1 MIPRKYLSISDK
13 YSDAAKMTAT
23 EKKEDKVE
31 DVEMKDESAEKEE
44 KKDPDLLT
52 VEDIREHCKLI
63 RRSVESKESRFILRV
78 LRALPVT
85 RRKLN
90 PVVLRTVLKTFYTA
104 DADKETKE
112 FLLSWVPSAAE
123 LDASLTPSRGKAS
136 ATPLFPEV
144 DFYISL
150 LRPHQPHR
158 QQQGRAGRQVCQ
170 PDLRQAR
177 HSEQTDFGSDF
188 RKMLLLL
195 LQGPGDGRTISK
207 C

>member
-1 MIPRKYLSISDK
+1 MITLKYVSISEK

-23 EKKEDKVE
+23 DKKEDKVE

-63 RRSVESKESRFILRV
+63 RRSVESKESRLVKHTFESLRLSNFFHRFILRV

-104 DADKETKE
+104 DADKVKNVW
-112 FLLSWVPSAAE
+112 L
-123 LDASLTPSRGKAS
+123 
-136 ATPLFPEV
+136 
-144 DFYISL
+144 
-150 LRPHQPHR
+150 
-158 QQQGRAGRQVCQ
+158 
-170 PDLRQAR
+170 
-177 HSEQTDFGSDF
+177 
-188 RKMLLLL
+188 
-195 LQGPGDGRTISK
+195 
-207 C
+207 

>member
-1 MIPRKYLSISDK
+1 MITLKYLSISEK

-23 EKKEDKVE
+23 DKKEDKVE

-63 RRSVESKESRFILRV
+63 RRSVESKESRLVKQTFESLRLINFFNRFILRV

-104 DADKETKE
+104 DADKVENV
-112 FLLSWVPSAAE
+112 W
-123 LDASLTPSRGKAS
+123 
-136 ATPLFPEV
+136 
-144 DFYISL
+144 
-150 LRPHQPHR
+150 
-158 QQQGRAGRQVCQ
+158 
-170 PDLRQAR
+170 
-177 HSEQTDFGSDF
+177 
-188 RKMLLLL
+188 M
-195 LQGPGDGRTISK
+195 
-207 C
+207 

>member
-1 MIPRKYLSISDK
+1 MITLKYLSISEK

-23 EKKEDKVE
+23 DKKEDKVE

-63 RRSVESKESRFILRV
+63 RRSVESKESRLVKLTFKSLRLLNFFNRFILRV

-104 DADKETKE
+104 DADKVENVW
-112 FLLSWVPSAAE
+112 L
-123 LDASLTPSRGKAS
+123 
-136 ATPLFPEV
+136 
-144 DFYISL
+144 
-150 LRPHQPHR
+150 
-158 QQQGRAGRQVCQ
+158 
-170 PDLRQAR
+170 
-177 HSEQTDFGSDF
+177 
-188 RKMLLLL
+188 
-195 LQGPGDGRTISK
+195 
-207 C
+207 